1 MVRQVCSPL
10 LHVSRFEVSGILPVY
25 TGLDDGGRVIMG
37 TGPVDE
43 ITELVQHIVERAQSA
58 ARQLAKLPS
67 GIKNDALMRMAATLE
82 AEEAALTALNARD
95 VERARDHGLSSAM
108 VDRLCLT
115 PQRISGMARGLR
127 EIAALSDPIGEVT
140 HMWRRPNGLEIGM
153 MRIPLGV
160 IAFIY
165 ESRPNVTAD
174 AAGLCLKSGN
184 AVILRGGS
192 EAIQSNLALSE
203 LLSKAAAAAGIP
215 DDALQMIPITD
226 RRAIFE
232 LLKRDK
238 HVDLVVARGGEEFIR
253 TVVEHSRIPVIKHD
267 KGLCHTYIDADADL
281 AMAAVV
287 AFNAKVQRPSVCNAM
302 ETLLV
307 HRDVAL
313 SFLPLF
319 CDQLKAAGV
328 EVRGCPETLR
338 IVPWAL
344 VASEE
349 DWDTEY
355 LDLILSVKVVGSLD
369 DALDHIARHSSK
381 LSESIITM
389 NYQKARRFLN
399 EVDSAAVF
407 VNASTRFTDGHEFG
421 FGAEL
426 GISTQKLHARGPMGL
441 ESLTSLKYI
450 VYGDG
455 QVRG

>member
-1 MVRQVCSPL
+1 
-10 LHVSRFEVSGILPVY
+10 
-25 TGLDDGGRVIMG
+25 MG
-37 TGPVDE
+37 SWAIDE
-43 ITELVQHIVERAQSA
+43 ITELVQCIVGRAQSA
-58 ARQLAKLPS
+58 ARQLVKLPS
-67 GIKNDALMRMAATLE
+67 SLKNDALMQMAATLE
-82 AEEAALTALNARD
+82 AEEAALTALNVRD
-95 VERARDHGLSSAM
+95 VGRARDNGLSSAM
-108 VDRLCLT
+108 IDRLRLT
-115 PQRISGMARGLR
+115 PQRIRDMARGLR
-127 EIAALSDPIGEVT
+127 EIAALSDPIGDVT
-140 HMWRRPNGLEIGM
+140 HMWRRPNGLEIGT
-153 MRIPLGV
+153 MRVPLGV

-192 EAIQSNLALSE
+192 ESIQSNLALSE
-203 LLSKAAAAAGIP
+203 LLSKAAATAGIP
-215 DDALQMIPITD
+215 GDALQMIPITD

-232 LLKRDK
+232 ILKMEK
-238 HVDLVVARGGEEFIR
+238 CVDLVVARGGEEFIR
-253 TVVEHSRIPVIKHD
+253 AVVDHSRIPVIKHD
-267 KGLCHTYIDADADL
+267 KGLCHTYIDDEADL
-281 AMAAVV
+281 AMAASV

-313 SFLPLF
+313 GFLPPF

-328 EVRGCPETLR
+328 EVRGCPKTLS
-338 IVPWAL
+338 IVPWA
-344 VASEE
+344 VAANDE

-355 LDLILSVKVVGSLD
+355 LDLILSVKVVDSLG
-369 DALDHIARHSSK
+369 DALDHITRHSSK
-381 LSESIITM
+381 LSESIITT
-389 NYQKARRFLN
+389 NYQKARRFLH

-455 QVRG
+455 QIRG

>member
-1 MVRQVCSPL
+1 MG
-10 LHVSRFEVSGILPVY
+10 HVAA
-25 TGLDDGGRVIMG
+25 
-37 TGPVDE
+37 DE
-43 ITELVQHIVERAQSA
+43 IVELVLKIVTRARSA
-58 ARQLAKLPS
+58 ARQMATLPS
-67 GIKNDALMRMAATLE
+67 GVKNYALMRMAAALE

-108 VDRLCLT
+108 IDRLRLT
-115 PQRISGMARGLR
+115 PKRIRDMARGLR
-127 EIAALSDPIGEVT
+127 EIAALADPVGEVT
-140 HMWRRPNGLEIGM
+140 RMWRRPNGLEIGT
-153 MRIPLGV
+153 MRVPLGV
-160 IAFIY
+160 LAFIY

-203 LLSKAAAAAGIP
+203 LLSKSAVAAGMP
-215 DDALQMIPITD
+215 DDALQMVPITD

-232 LLKRDK
+232 LLKMEK
-238 HVDLVVARGGEEFIR
+238 CVDLVVARGGEEFIR

-267 KGLCHTYIDADADL
+267 KGVCHTYIDDAADL
-281 AMAAVV
+281 ATAANV

-307 HRDVAL
+307 HRDIANRL
-313 SFLPLF
+313 LPSF
-319 CDQLKAAGV
+319 CDQLRAAGV
-328 EVRGCPETLR
+328 EVRGCAETLR
-338 IVPWAL
+338 IVPWA
-344 VASEE
+344 VAASEE

-355 LDLILSVKVVGSLD
+355 LDLILSIRVVDSLD
-369 DALDHIARHSSK
+369 EALDHIARYSSK
-381 LSESIITM
+381 LSESIITT
-389 NYQKARRFLN
+389 NYQHARRFLH

-455 QVRG
+455 QVRE

>member
-1 MVRQVCSPL
+1 MAAV
-10 LHVSRFEVSGILPVY
+10 
-25 TGLDDGGRVIMG
+25 
-37 TGPVDE
+37 PVDE
-43 ITELVQHIVERAQSA
+43 ITELVQSIVKRAQLA
-58 ARQLAKLPS
+58 ARQLATLPS
-67 GIKNDALMRMAATLE
+67 GIKNDALIRMAATLE
-82 AEEAALTALNARD
+82 AEEAVLTDLNARD
-95 VERARDHGLSSAM
+95 VERARGQGLSSAM
-108 VDRLCLT
+108 IDRLRLT
-115 PQRISGMARGLR
+115 PQRIRDMARGLR

-153 MRIPLGV
+153 MRVPLGV
-160 IAFIY
+160 VAFIY

-192 EAIQSNLALSE
+192 EAIESNLALSE

-215 DDALQMIPITD
+215 DAALQIIPTTD

-232 LLKRDK
+232 LLKMEQY
-238 HVDLVVARGGEEFIR
+238 VDLLVARGGEEFIR

-267 KGLCHTYIDADADL
+267 KGLCHTYIDREADL
-281 AMAAVV
+281 SMAARV

-307 HRDVAL
+307 HRDVAKG
-313 SFLPLF
+313 FLPSF

-328 EVRGCPETLR
+328 EVRGCPETLG
-338 IVPWAL
+338 IVPWAIA
-344 VASEE
+344 ASDE

-355 LDLILSVKVVGSLD
+355 LDLILSVKLVGSLD
-369 DALDHIARHSSK
+369 AALEHIARHSSK
-381 LSESIITM
+381 LSESIITT
-389 NYQKARRFLN
+389 NYQHARRFLH

-441 ESLTSLKYI
+441 ESLTSLKYVI
-450 VYGDG
+450 SGDG
-455 QVRG
+455 QVRE

>member
-1 MVRQVCSPL
+1 MKEEPVTMAMV
-10 LHVSRFEVSGILPVY
+10 
-25 TGLDDGGRVIMG
+25 
-37 TGPVDE
+37 PVDE
-43 ITELVQHIVERAQSA
+43 ITALVQRIVERAQVA

-67 GIKNDALMRMAATLE
+67 GIKNDALVRMATTLE
-82 AEEAALTALNARD
+82 AQTAELTALNTRD
-95 VERARDHGLSSAM
+95 VERARDQGLSVAM
-108 VDRLCLT
+108 VDRLRLT
-115 PQRISGMARGLR
+115 PQRIADMARGLR
-127 EIAALSDPIGEVT
+127 EVAALSDPIGEVT

-160 IAFIY
+160 IAFLY

-192 EAIQSNLALSE
+192 EAIQSNLALCE
-203 LLSKAAAAAGIP
+203 LLSKAAVAAGIP
-215 DDALQMIPITD
+215 EDAVQMIPITD

-232 LLKRDK
+232 LLKKDRY
-238 HVDLVVARGGEEFIR
+238 VDLVVARGGEEFIR
-253 TVVEHSRIPVIKHD
+253 TVVDQSRIPVIKHD
-267 KGLCHTYIDADADL
+267 KGLCHTYIDVEADL
-281 AMAAVV
+281 AMAAMV

-307 HRDVAL
+307 HGDVAT
-313 SFLPLF
+313 SFLPGF
-319 CDQLKAAGV
+319 CEQLKVAGV

-338 IVPWAL
+338 IVPWA
-344 VASEE
+344 VAASVE

-355 LDLILSVKVVGSLD
+355 LDLILAVKVVSGLD
-369 DALDHIARHSSK
+369 DALDHIARHGSK
-381 LSESIITM
+381 LSESIITT
-389 NYQKARRFLN
+389 NYQKARRFLQ
-399 EVDSAAVF
+399 EVDAAAVF

-441 ESLTSLKYI
+441 DSLTSLKYI

>member
-1 MVRQVCSPL
+1 MDTMPMDD
-10 LHVSRFEVSGILPVY
+10 IA
-25 TGLDDGGRVIMG
+25 GLVLD
-37 TGPVDE
+37 
-43 ITELVQHIVERAQSA
+43 IVERARSA
-58 ARQLAKLPS
+58 ARHLATLPS
-67 GIKNDALMRMAATLE
+67 AMKNDALMRMAAALE
-82 AEEAALTALNARD
+82 VEEAALTAVNARD
-95 VERARDHGLSSAM
+95 VERATANGLSAAM
-108 VDRLCLT
+108 IDRLRLT
-115 PQRISGMARGLR
+115 PKRINDMARGLR

-140 HMWRRPNGLEIGM
+140 HMWRRPNGMEIGM
-153 MRIPLGV
+153 MRVPLGV
-160 IAFIY
+160 LVFLY

-192 EAIQSNLALSE
+192 EAIQSNLALGE
-203 LLSKAAAAAGIP
+203 LLSKAATAAGMP
-215 DDALQMIPITD
+215 DDALQMVPITD

-232 LLKRDK
+232 LLKMDRW
-238 HVDLVVARGGEEFIR
+238 VDLVVARGGEEFIR

-267 KGLCHTYIDADADL
+267 KGLCHTYIDNEADL
-281 AMAAVV
+281 AMAAKV

-307 HRDVAL
+307 HRDVA
-313 SFLPLF
+313 SRFLPAF

-328 EVRGCPETLR
+328 EVRGCPQTLGV
-338 IVPWAL
+338 VPWV
-344 VASEE
+344 VAATDE
-349 DWDTEY
+349 DWDIEY
-355 LDLILSVKVVGSLD
+355 LDLILSIKLVDSLD

-381 LSESIITM
+381 LSESIVTT
-389 NYQKARRFLN
+389 NYQKSRRFLH

-407 VNASTRFTDGHEFG
+407 VNASTRLTDGHEFG

-455 QVRG
+455 QIRE

>member
-1 MVRQVCSPL
+1 MESVP
-10 LHVSRFEVSGILPVY
+10 I
-25 TGLDDGGRVIMG
+25 
-37 TGPVDE
+37 DE
-43 ITELVQHIVERAQSA
+43 IAGLVLNILERARSA
-58 ARQLAKLPS
+58 ARQLATLPS
-67 GIKNDALMRMAATLE
+67 GIKNDALLRMAATLE

-95 VERARDHGLSSAM
+95 IERARGNGLSAAM
-108 VDRLCLT
+108 IDRLRLT
-115 PQRISGMARGLR
+115 PKRINDMARGLR
-127 EIAALSDPIGEVT
+127 EIATLSDPIGEVT
-140 HMWRRPNGLEIGM
+140 HMWRRPNGLDIGM
-153 MRIPLGV
+153 MRVPLGV
-160 IAFIY
+160 IVFLY

-203 LLSKAAAAAGIP
+203 LLSKAAAAAGMP
-215 DDALQMIPITD
+215 DDALQMVPNTD

-232 LLKRDK
+232 LLKMERW
-238 HVDLVVARGGEEFIR
+238 VDLVVARGGEEFIR

-267 KGLCHTYIDADADL
+267 KGLCHTYIDHEADL
-281 AMAAVV
+281 AMAAKV

-307 HRDVAL
+307 HGDVARRL
-313 SFLPLF
+313 LPAL

-328 EVRGCPETLR
+328 EVRGCPQTLCL
-338 IVPWAL
+338 VPWA
-344 VASEE
+344 VAATEE
-349 DWDTEY
+349 DWATEY
-355 LDLILSVKVVGSLD
+355 LDLILSIKVVDSLD
-369 DALDHIARHSSK
+369 EALDHIARYSSK
-381 LSESIITM
+381 LSESIITT
-389 NYQKARRFLN
+389 NYQTARRFLH

-455 QVRG
+455 QVRE